1 MAIQAPEAARD
12 ALLRDNQRLRD
23 TGELLANK
31 LMIASQRINLP
42 GESGPYQDK
51 TTRKGNQETE
61 GQKLEKKGGYI
72 DTGEL
77 DSGGKPL
84 MIQGMPPAIDPDAWD
99 PRAERRKQRIR
110 DLKQGNQ
117 NPNEKKS
124 AENKQSPRERIDIPD
139 FLKTVIDSRPNP
151 ADQLKIILQ
160 LLPAL
165 TGGGL
170 GQMAGPNYKKDTL
183 KYGSS
188 DSILN
193 PNKDFKKPTLD
204 MLIKHAANY
213 PKA

>member
-1 MAIQAPEAARD
+1 MAIQPWHIKNNELERKVTLLQD
-12 ALLRDNQRLRD
+12 AL
-23 TGELLANK
+23 
-31 LMIASQRINLP
+31 ISQRINQP

-61 GQKLEKKGGYI
+61 GQKLQRKGGYI

-84 MIQGMPPAIDPDAWD
+84 MIQGMPDAIDPDAWD
-99 PRAERRKQRIR
+99 PRTERRKQRIR

-117 NPNEKKS
+117 NPNEKKA

-139 FLKTVIDSRPNP
+139 FLKTVIDSKPNP
-151 ADQLKIILQ
+151 ADLLKILQ
-160 LLPAL
+160 FLPAL

-183 KYGSS
+183 KYGAS

-193 PNKDFKKPTLD
+193 PDGKFNKPTLE
-204 MLIKHAANY
+204 MLFKHSANY

>member
-1 MAIQAPEAARD
+1 
-12 ALLRDNQRLRD
+12 
-23 TGELLANK
+23 
-31 LMIASQRINLP
+31 
-42 GESGPYQDK
+42 
-51 TTRKGNQETE
+51 
-61 GQKLEKKGGYI
+61 QKLEREGGYI
-72 DTGEL
+72 DTGKL

-84 MIQGMPPAIDPDAWD
+84 MIQGMPPEINPDAWD
-99 PRAERRKQRIR
+99 PRTERRKRRIR

-139 FLKTVIDSRPNP
+139 FLKTVINSRPNP

-170 GQMAGPNYKKDTL
+170 GQMAGPNYDADKR
-183 KYGSS
+183 KYGAS
-188 DSILN
+188 DLILN
-193 PNKDFKKPTLD
+193 PDGKFNKPTLP